1 VGLAVVTGRNLC
13 SQKKHVL
20 GKLRILHIQRMAAVS
35 GSEKYIKDLAEA
47 QKQDGSDVA
56 VVIVCDQQNFSKLE
70 AFAKEIKA
78 KGIEVFVFYSKKWF
92 SYSIIRSLSQL
103 CRQWKPDLLHTHLL
117 HADVYAA
124 VIKSFFIRSLKIVS
138 TKHGFQETWLE
149 QYGFAV
155 NSKLKKMPF
164 YWLSRLAE
172 RKIDQSF
179 TISHAMAAFYYD
191 SKITRQR
198 IPVIHHGL
206 RQEAIPEE
214 AVLATPSSPLR
225 IVSVGRLTRYKGFR
239 YLLDAMAVLK
249 EKQPAVV
256 LEIAGNGPQREEL
269 ETYCKKLG
277 LTDNVR
283 FLGFQ
288 PQPQKLLEKA
298 ALVVIPSTVEPF
310 GLVFI
315 EAMAYGKPIVAFDV
329 PAGNEIVKDGE
340 TGFLIEP
347 FNTSMM
353 ADRLEKILFDP
364 VLANSLG
371 KQGRLTLLQR
381 FKFERVHKNVNDLY
395 TGVLKNLKRPQ

>member
-1 VGLAVVTGRNLC
+1 ML
-13 SQKKHVL
+13 K
-20 GKLRILHIQRMAAVS
+20 KLRILHIQRMAAIS
-35 GSEKYIKDLAEA
+35 GSEKYIKDLADA
-47 QKQDGSDVA
+47 QKQVGYDVA
-56 VVIVCDQQNFSKLE
+56 IAIVCDPANYPKLE
-70 AFAKEIKA
+70 GFANEIKSR
-78 KGIEVFVFYSKKWF
+78 GIDVFVFYSKKWF
-92 SYSIIRSLSQL
+92 AYSIIRSFTQL
-103 CRQWKPDLLHTHLL
+103 CRRWKPDLLHTHLL

-124 VIKSFFIRSLKIVS
+124 VVKTFFIRSLKIVS
-138 TKHGFQETWLE
+138 TKHGFQESYLE

-155 NSKLKKMPF
+155 NSRLKKMPF

-172 RKIDQSF
+172 RKIDQSY
-179 TISHAMAAFYYD
+179 TISHAMAAFYHD
-191 SKITRQR
+191 SKITRHR

-225 IVSVGRLTRYKGFR
+225 LVSVGRLTRYKGFR

-256 LEIAGNGPQREEL
+256 LEIAGSGPQREEL
-269 ETYCKKLG
+269 ESYSSELG
-277 LTDNVR
+277 LANHVR

-298 ALVVIPSTVEPF
+298 ELVVIPSTVEPF

-315 EAMAYGKPIVAFDV
+315 EAMAYGKPIIAFDV

-347 FNTSMM
+347 FNVESMAHKM
-353 ADRLEKILFDP
+353 EKILADQKLAGYLGVNARRLLIEKFDF
-364 VLANSLG
+364 
-371 KQGRLTLLQR
+371 QR
-381 FKFERVHKNVNDLY
+381 VFIESDKLY
-395 TGVLKNLKRPQ
+395 RNILK

>member
-1 VGLAVVTGRNLC
+1 MLK
-13 SQKKHVL
+13 Q
-20 GKLRILHIQRMAAVS
+20 LRILHIQRMAAIS
-35 GSEKYIKDLAEA
+35 GSEKYIKDLADA
-47 QKQDGSDVA
+47 QKQVGYDVA
-56 VVIVCDQQNFSKLE
+56 IAIVCDPANYPKLE
-70 AFAKEIKA
+70 GFANELKSR
-78 KGIEVFVFYSKKWF
+78 GIDVFVFYSKKWF
-92 SYSIIRSLSQL
+92 AYSIIRSFTQL
-103 CRQWKPDLLHTHLL
+103 CSQWKPDLLHTHLL

-124 VIKSFFIRSLKIVS
+124 VIKTFFIRSLKIVS
-138 TKHGFQETWLE
+138 TKHGFQESYLE

-155 NSKLKKMPF
+155 NSRLKKMPF

-172 RKIDQSF
+172 RKIDQSY
-179 TISHAMAAFYYD
+179 TISHAMAAFYHD
-191 SKITRQR
+191 SKITRNK

-206 RQEAIPEE
+206 RQEAIPGES
-214 AVLATPSSPLR
+214 VLTTPASPML
-225 IVSVGRLTRYKGFR
+225 IASVGRLTRYKGFR
-239 YLLDAMAVLK
+239 YLLDAIAVLK
-249 EKQPAVV
+249 VKQPAVV

-269 ETYCKKLG
+269 ENYCKQIG

-347 FNTSMM
+347 FNVEAM
-353 ADRLEKILFDP
+353 ADKMEKILVDRK
-364 VLANSLG
+364 LAEYLG
-371 KQGRLTLLQR
+371 RNARTLLNEKFDFQR
-381 FKFERVHKNVNDLY
+381 VFIESQKLY
-395 TGVLKNLKRPQ
+395 KGIINN

>member
-1 VGLAVVTGRNLC
+1 
-13 SQKKHVL
+13 
-20 GKLRILHIQRMAAVS
+20 MAAVS

-56 VVIVCDQQNFSKLE
+56 VVIVCDQQNFPKLE
-70 AFAKEIKA
+70 GFANEIKA

-124 VIKSFFIRSLKIVS
+124 VIKSFLIRSLKIIS

-155 NSKLKKMPF
+155 NSRLKKMPF

-172 RKIDQSF
+172 RKINQSF
-179 TISHAMAAFYYD
+179 TISHAMAAFYHD

-206 RQEAIPEE
+206 GQEAIPEE
-214 AVLATPSSPLR
+214 AVLATPASPLK
-225 IVSVGRLTRYKGFR
+225 IVSVGRLTRYKGFL
-239 YLLDAMAVLK
+239 YLLEAMAVVK
-249 EKQPAVV
+249 EEQPAVV

-269 ETYCKKLG
+269 ESYCKKLG

-288 PQPQKLLEKA
+288 PQPQTLLEKA
-298 ALVVIPSTVEPF
+298 ALVIIPSTVEPF
-310 GLVFI
+310 GLVFL
-315 EAMAYGKPIVAFDV
+315 EAMAYGKPIIAFDV

-340 TGFLIEP
+340 TGILVKLRSIEDMANAIEKLLVNPDLAAELGRNGREQLIKH
-347 FNTSMM
+347 FS
-353 ADRLEKILFDP
+353 
-364 VLANSLG
+364 
-371 KQGRLTLLQR
+371 
-381 FKFERVHKNVNDLY
+381 FKRVTAELDQLY
-395 TGVLKNLKRPQ
+395 RAVK